1 MSHTILVADINVGH
15 GSSIAKGLTA
25 PWDTN
30 VGKPETQI
38 LAGGSIWDTFL
49 GTWRA
54 ASPDDFSIGTEPNT
68 PRMYWVSNLDFFASL
83 RRQGRQA
90 DLARSLRRFDFERQ
104 LHELAYLLAELHE
117 GV

>member
-1 MSHTILVADINVGH
+1 M
-15 GSSIAKGLTA
+15 
-25 PWDTN
+25 
-30 VGKPETQI
+30 